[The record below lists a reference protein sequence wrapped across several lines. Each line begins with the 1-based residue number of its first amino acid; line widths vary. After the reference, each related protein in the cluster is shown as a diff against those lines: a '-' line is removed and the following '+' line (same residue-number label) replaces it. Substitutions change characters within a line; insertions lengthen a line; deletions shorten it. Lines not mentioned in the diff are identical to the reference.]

1 MMGEY
6 ICKIA
11 TIEEMEQNWNYLVE
25 IHKDNNTWKIWK
37 EKAIKDMQNRNTIVY
52 YGILNGIVISEA
64 TAFITSVNVQNSDG
78 LVNDNT
84 AYLSAFRTREE
95 YQGKKYFSKLYNF
108 MEKDLKRRGYSK
120 LTLGV
125 EPCETTNI
133 KIYFNYGFTDYIK
146 TAYEIYPAKNENEEP
161 EKILVNYYSKQLKD
175 DEEFFYEIVKLE
187 EKDREKVNAI
197 LINEWEATD
206 IIIRGKV
213 IDGTKLDGFIA
224 LKNNEIIGLI
234 TYMVE
239 ANECEICSLNSFVEN
254 KGIGTALINKVKEY
268 AEKNSCS
275 RIKLIT
281 TNDNIR
287 GLEFYQKRGFTFSNL
302 FKNSIEE
309 YSRKLKPQIPL
320 YADNGLPIKDEIELE
335 IAIMQ
340 T

>member
-1 MMGEY
+1 MENY

-11 TIEEMEQNWNYLVE
+11 TLEEMVQNWNYLIE
-25 IHKDNNTWKIWK
+25 INPSNNAWKIWK
-37 EKAIKDMQNRNTIVY
+37 EKAVKNMQNGNTLVY
-52 YGILNGIVISEA
+52 YGILNGLIISEA
-64 TAFITSVNVQNSDG
+64 TAFISNSNVQNSDG
-78 LVNDNT
+78 LVNENT

-95 YQGKKYFSKLYNF
+95 YKGKGYFSKLYNF
-108 MEKDLKRRGYSK
+108 MENDLKNRGYSK

-133 KIYFNYGFTDYIK
+133 KIYFNYGFTNYIK

-161 EKILVNYYSKQLKD
+161 EKILVNYYSKDLNSFNDFK
-175 DEEFFYEIVKLE
+175 YEIVSLE
-187 EKDREKVNAI
+187 EKDREKVNKI
-197 LINEWEATD
+197 LVNEWEATD

-224 LKNNEIIGLI
+224 LRNNEIIGLI

-239 ANECEICSLNSFVEN
+239 ADECEICSLNSFIEN

-268 AEKNSCS
+268 AENNSCS

-287 GLEFYQKRGFTFSNL
+287 GLEFYQKRGFTFSKL

-320 YADNGLPIKDEIELE
+320 YADNGLPIRDEIELE
-335 IAIMQ
+335 MTIM
-340 T
+340 